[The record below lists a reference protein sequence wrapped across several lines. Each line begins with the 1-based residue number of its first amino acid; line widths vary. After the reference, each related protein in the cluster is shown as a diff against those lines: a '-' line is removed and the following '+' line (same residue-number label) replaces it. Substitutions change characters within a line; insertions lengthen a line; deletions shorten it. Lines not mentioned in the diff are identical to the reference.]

1 MTNLISD
8 DKILFNGDE
17 ATYSTSVKCNY
28 TWFPKGQSNP
38 IINSN
43 SSGKTKV
50 VFGLATDANW
60 VAIFSN
66 LTMDSIK
73 FWRFLF
79 ILKKFV
85 ELWMGERF
93 EDVRYTLNNAPV
105 HVSMKV
111 KKAAEVLD
119 MRLLLLPPYSPS
131 LALVEWV
138 FGMSKKIL
146 AHQNQ
151 TKSINYSKRSGKM
164 MIIDWFK
171 RINKTLGVRIWMQS
185 INKIE
190 GVISSIRIPLYIDDY
205 EQNPLEEAGE

>member
-1 MTNLISD
+1 M
-8 DKILFNGDE
+8 KILIYFKEVCWAMNG
-17 ATYSTSVKCNY
+17 S
-28 TWFPKGQSNP
+28 
-38 IINSN
+38 
-43 SSGKTKV
+43 KV
-50 VFGLATDANW
+50 
-60 VAIFSN
+60 
-66 LTMDSIK
+66 
-73 FWRFLF
+73 WRCQIYL
-79 ILKKFV
+79 
-85 ELWMGERF
+85 
-93 EDVRYTLNNAPV
+93 DNAPV

-111 KKAAEVLD
+111 KKAEEVLD

-131 LALVEWV
+131 LAPIEWV
-138 FGMSKKIL
+138 FGMSKKKL

-190 GVISSIRIPLYIDDY
+190 GFISSIRILLYIDEY

>member
-1 MTNLISD
+1 MTNLISG
-8 DKILFNGDE
+8 DKILFNVDE
-17 ATYSTSVKCNY
+17 ATYSRSVKCNY
-28 TWFPKGQSNP
+28 ACLQKGHSNP

-43 SSGKTKV
+43 SSKKTNV
-50 VFGLATDANW
+50 VFGLATDGNR

-73 FWRFLF
+73 FWRFSF

-85 ELWMGERF
+85 ELWMGARF
-93 EDVRYTLNNAPV
+93 EDVRYTLDNAPV

-111 KKAAEVLD
+111 KKAEEVLD

-131 LALVEWV
+131 LAPIKWV
-138 FGMSKKIL
+138 FGMSKKKL
-146 AHQNQ
+146 VHQNQ

-171 RINKTLGVRIWMQS
+171 RINKTLGIKSMDAV
-185 INKIE
+185 
-190 GVISSIRIPLYIDDY
+190 Y
-205 EQNPLEEAGE
+205 